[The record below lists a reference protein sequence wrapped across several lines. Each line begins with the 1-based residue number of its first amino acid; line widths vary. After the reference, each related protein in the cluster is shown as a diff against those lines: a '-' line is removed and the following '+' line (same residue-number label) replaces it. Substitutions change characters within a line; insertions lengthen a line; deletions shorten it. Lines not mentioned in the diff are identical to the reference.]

1 MFDSPEHLPQGRI
14 LPRLSRLTLIIAGL
28 LAIGSRASS
37 QTVERPPSLEA
48 LEAAAR
54 QDSLDPEALYRLALR
69 YDIVKRYDDAGR
81 VARQVVDIDP
91 RYAPAWLLLGY
102 IPYDR
107 RLKLWSEVAR
117 GKVPP
122 AWRDSVAESERLFHR
137 AFLIDPLVDFRVMGA
152 APLKQDMIII
162 REYGQYTT
170 DYLLDLAMSA
180 FGWRYELCYN
190 AADLYVQRQFKNLP
204 VDSIPSGLFWI
215 RGLSAAHL
223 KSYTRA
229 IADIQVL
236 LDRSLKHEASDS
248 LIQLDL
254 GTNDYRYLL
263 ALLKQRAHRPADA
276 MTLYQEAL
284 ANDLGL
290 YMAHVRLARLYAEVK
305 MWPQAIEEARR
316 AVQAGPED
324 PSLLAD
330 LGEILRDA
338 GQLAE
343 AEQVLRQAQAHG
355 RNPRVLYQFGLLELQ
370 LNKPEEAKAALT
382 RFVAIAPSRMST
394 EIAEARQRLAALP

>member
-107 RLKLWSEVAR
+107 RPKLWSEVAR

-276 MTLYQEAL
+276 MALYQEAL

-338 GQLAE
+338 GHLAE